1 MTIVVFPPLL
11 CGDRGSSNQHD
22 PRCINS
28 TQTFFFCLGTK
39 AQETAIPASS
49 PIMIGCRTLMPALE
63 ATAPVRKGKA
73 AEPAWPVLAA
83 NPSEYNYNV
92 STY

>member
-1 MTIVVFPPLL
+1 
-11 CGDRGSSNQHD
+11 
-22 PRCINS
+22 
-28 TQTFFFCLGTK
+28 
-39 AQETAIPASS
+39 
-49 PIMIGCRTLMPALE
+49 MIGCRTLTPALE

-83 NPSEYNYNV
+83 NPSEYNYSV